1 MQFLNRVFHLD
12 EANTTV
18 KRELIAALTT
28 FVSLSYILFVNP
40 NILHAAGIPAGAAF
54 TVTALATTIGCFIM
68 GLVANYPIALA
79 PTLGSGAF
87 FAYNVCIGMKISWQ
101 TALASVLVASILFVL
116 ITALH
121 LRELVVDAIPQDLKY
136 AISAGIGLFIAFIGL
151 QNGKLIVNS
160 DSSLVTLGKFSSPAV
175 WITLFGLVLTV
186 VLMAMNV
193 PGSIFIGMIVTAIF
207 GICIGQIPLPHSI
220 ISTPPSIA
228 PTFGQAVFHLKDINT
243 PQLFMVV
250 LTFLLVTF
258 FDTAGTLIGMTQQ
271 AGMVDK
277 DGKIP
282 GIGRAFAADST
293 AMIEGAI
300 LGTAPLGTS
309 VESSA
314 GIAMGGRTGLTA
326 IFVGIF
332 FLISMIFSPLLAV
345 IPTTVTAP
353 ALIIV
358 GVLMASSLK
367 HINWEKFEI
376 AFPAFLTVVG
386 MPLTYSISDGL
397 ALGMIAYPITMVASK
412 RYKEVSATM
421 YVLFFIF
428 VIFFLVTNLQY
439 YLKLKNKKTHSVFTE
454 IPSEFF
460 L

>member
-1 MQFLNRVFHLD
+1 MDFLNRVFHLD

-54 TVTALATTIGCFIM
+54 TVTAIATAIGCFIM

-87 FAYNVCIGMKISWQ
+87 FAYNVCVGMKISWQ
-101 TALASVLVASILFVL
+101 TALAGVLVASILFVL

-160 DSSLVTLGKFSSPAV
+160 SSSLVTLGKFSSPAV
-175 WITLFGLVLTV
+175 WITLFGLILTV
-186 VLMAMNV
+186 VLMAMGV

-207 GICIGQIPLPHSI
+207 GICIGEIPLPHSF

-228 PTFGQAVFHLKDINT
+228 PTFGQAVFHITDINT

-282 GIGRAFAADST
+282 RIGRAFAADST
-293 AMIEGAI
+293 AMIEGAV

-326 IFVGIF
+326 IFVGIL

-358 GVLMASSLK
+358 GVLMASNLK
-367 HINWEKFEI
+367 RIDWEKFEI

-397 ALGMIAYPITMVASK
+397 ALGMIAYPITMIASK
-412 RYKEVSATM
+412 RYKEVSVTM
-421 YVLFFIF
+421 YVLFIIF
-428 VIFFLVTNLQY
+428 VIFFLVTNL
-439 YLKLKNKKTHSVFTE
+439 
-454 IPSEFF
+454 
-460 L
+460 

>member
-1 MQFLNRVFHLD
+1 MLDKVFKLK
-12 EANTTV
+12 EANTIV
-18 KRELIAALTT
+18 SRELVAAITT

-54 TVTALATTIGCFIM
+54 TITAIATAVGCFIM

-87 FAYNVCIGMKISWQ
+87 FAYNVCVGMHIKWQ

-175 WITLFGLVLTV
+175 WISLFGLLITV
-186 VLMAMNV
+186 ILMAMNV
-193 PGSIFIGMIVTAIF
+193 PGSIFIGMIITAIF
-207 GICIGQIPLPHSI
+207 GIAIGKIPLPHGF

-258 FDTAGTLIGMTQQ
+258 FDTAGTLIGMTEQ
-271 AGMVDK
+271 AGLVDAN
-277 DGKIP
+277 GKIP
-282 GIGRAFAADST
+282 RIGRAFAADST
-293 AMIEGAI
+293 AMIEGAV

-314 GIAMGGRTGLTA
+314 GIAMGGKTGLTA
-326 IFVGIF
+326 MFIGVF

-358 GVLMASSLK
+358 GVLMASNLK
-367 HINWEKFEI
+367 KIDWDKFEV
-376 AFPAFLTVVG
+376 AFPAFLIVVG

-397 ALGMIAYPITMVASK
+397 ALGMIAYPITMLATK
-412 RYKEVSATM
+412 RYKEVSVMM
-421 YVLFFIF
+421 YILFFIF
-428 VIFFLVTNLQY
+428 IGFFLITNL
-439 YLKLKNKKTHSVFTE
+439 
-454 IPSEFF
+454 
-460 L
+460 

>member
-1 MQFLNRVFHLD
+1 MQTLEKVFHLKD
-12 EANTTV
+12 AHTTV
-18 KRELIAALTT
+18 KTELIAALTT

-54 TVTALATTIGCFIM
+54 TVTAIATAIGCFIM
-68 GLVANYPIALA
+68 GFVANYPIALA
-79 PTLGSGAF
+79 PTLGSAAF
-87 FAYNVCIGMKISWQ
+87 FAYNVCQGMHINWQ
-101 TALASVLVASILFVL
+101 TALAAVLVASILFVL
-116 ITALH
+116 ITIFH
-121 LRELVVDAIPQDLKY
+121 LRELVVDAIPADLKS

-175 WITLFGLVLTV
+175 WITLFGLILTV
-186 VLMAMNV
+186 ILMAMNV
-193 PGSIFIGMIVTAIF
+193 PGSIFIGMVVTAVF
-207 GICIGQIPLPHSI
+207 GIAIGQIQMPHSF

-228 PTFGQAVFHLKDINT
+228 PTFGQAIFHIQDINT
-243 PQLFMVV
+243 PQLFIVV

-271 AGMVDK
+271 AGMVTK

-282 GIGRAFAADST
+282 RIGKAFAADST

-300 LGTAPLGTS
+300 FGTAPLGTS

-326 IFVGIF
+326 IFIGIF

-345 IPTTVTAP
+345 IPTAVTAP

-358 GVLMASSLK
+358 GVLMAGNLK
-367 HINWEKFEI
+367 NIHWEKFEV
-376 AFPAFLTVVG
+376 AFPAFLIVVG

-397 ALGMIAYPITMVASK
+397 ALGMIAYPLTMIASK
-412 RYKEVSATM
+412 RYKDVSIMM
-421 YVLFFIF
+421 YILFFIF
-428 VIFFLVTNLQY
+428 IGFFLITNL
-439 YLKLKNKKTHSVFTE
+439 
-454 IPSEFF
+454 
-460 L
+460 

>member
-1 MQFLNRVFHLD
+1 MELLNKVFHLQD
-12 EANTTV
+12 AHTTV

-54 TVTALATTIGCFIM
+54 TVTAIATAIGCFIM
-68 GLVANYPIALA
+68 ALVANYPIALA
-79 PTLGSGAF
+79 PTLGSAAF
-87 FAYNVCIGMKISWQ
+87 FAYNVCGNMHINWQ
-101 TALASVLVASILFVL
+101 TALAAVLVASILFVL

-151 QNGKLIVNS
+151 QNGKLIVDS
-160 DSSLVTLGKFSSPAV
+160 SSSLVTLGKFSSPAV
-175 WITLFGLVLTV
+175 WITLFGLILTV
-186 VLMAMNV
+186 ILMSMNV
-193 PGSIFIGMIVTAIF
+193 PGSIFIGMIITAIF
-207 GICIGQIPLPHSI
+207 GICIGQIPLPTSF

-228 PTFGQAVFHLKDINT
+228 PTFGQAIFHLSDINT
-243 PQLFMVV
+243 PQLFIVV

-258 FDTAGTLIGMTQQ
+258 FDTAGTLIGMTEQ
-271 AGMVDK
+271 AGLVDK
-277 DGKIP
+277 NGKIP
-282 GIGRAFAADST
+282 RIGRAFAADST

-314 GIAMGGRTGLTA
+314 GIAMGGKTGLTA
-326 IFVGIF
+326 MFIGIF

-345 IPTTVTAP
+345 IPTTVAAP

-358 GVLMASSLK
+358 GVLMASNLK
-367 HINWEKFEI
+367 KIDWEKFEI
-376 AFPAFLTVVG
+376 AFPSFLIVVG

-397 ALGMIAYPITMVASK
+397 ALGMIAYPITMIATK
-412 RYKEVSATM
+412 RYKDVSIMM

-428 VIFFLVTNLQY
+428 IGFFLITNL
-439 YLKLKNKKTHSVFTE
+439 
-454 IPSEFF
+454 
-460 L
+460 

>member
-1 MQFLNRVFHLD
+1 MELLNKAFHLQD
-12 EANTTV
+12 AHTTV

-54 TVTALATTIGCFIM
+54 TVTAIATAIGCFIM
-68 GLVANYPIALA
+68 ALVANYPIALA
-79 PTLGSGAF
+79 PTLGSAAF
-87 FAYNVCIGMKISWQ
+87 FAYNVCGNMHINWQ
-101 TALASVLVASILFVL
+101 TALAAVLVASILFVL

-151 QNGKLIVNS
+151 QNGKLIVDS
-160 DSSLVTLGKFSSPAV
+160 SSSLVTLGKFSSPAV
-175 WITLFGLVLTV
+175 WITLFGLILTV
-186 VLMAMNV
+186 ILMSMNV
-193 PGSIFIGMIVTAIF
+193 PGSIFIGMIITAIF
-207 GICIGQIPLPHSI
+207 GICIGQIPLPTSF

-228 PTFGQAVFHLKDINT
+228 PTFGQAIFHLSDINT
-243 PQLFMVV
+243 PQLFIVV

-258 FDTAGTLIGMTQQ
+258 FDTAGTLIGMTEQ
-271 AGMVDK
+271 AGLVDK
-277 DGKIP
+277 NGKIP
-282 GIGRAFAADST
+282 RIGRAFAADST

-314 GIAMGGRTGLTA
+314 GIAMGGKTGLTA
-326 IFVGIF
+326 MFIGIF

-358 GVLMASSLK
+358 GVLMASNLK
-367 HINWEKFEI
+367 KIDWEKFEI
-376 AFPAFLTVVG
+376 AFPSFLIVVG

-397 ALGMIAYPITMVASK
+397 ALGMIAYPITMIATK
-412 RYKEVSATM
+412 RYKDVSIMM

-428 VIFFLVTNLQY
+428 IGFFLITNL
-439 YLKLKNKKTHSVFTE
+439 
-454 IPSEFF
+454 
-460 L
+460 

>member
-1 MQFLNRVFHLD
+1 MQTLNKVFHLQD
-12 EANTTV
+12 AHTTV
-18 KRELIAALTT
+18 KQELIAALTT

-40 NILHAAGIPAGAAF
+40 NILSASGIPKGAAF
-54 TVTALATTIGCFIM
+54 TVTAVATAIGCFIM

-79 PTLGSGAF
+79 PTLGSAAF
-87 FAYNVCIGMKISWQ
+87 FSYNVCAGMHINWQ
-101 TALASVLVASILFVL
+101 TGLAAVLVASVLFIL
-116 ITALH
+116 ITILK
-121 LRELVVDAIPQDLKY
+121 LREKVVDAIPQDLKY

-151 QNGKLIVNS
+151 QNGKLIVDNK
-160 DSSLVTLGKFSSPAV
+160 SSLVGLGSFANHDV
-175 WITLFGLVLTV
+175 WITLFGLILTV
-186 VLMAMNV
+186 ILMSAKV
-193 PGSIFIGMIVTAIF
+193 PGSIFIGMIITAVF
-207 GICIGQIPLPHSI
+207 GIAIGQIPMPTGI
-220 ISTPPSIA
+220 ISSPPSIA

-271 AGMVDK
+271 AGLVDK

-282 GIGRAFAADST
+282 RIGRAFASDSL
-293 AMIEGAI
+293 AMVEGSI

-332 FLISMIFSPLLAV
+332 FLIAMIFSPLLSV

-358 GVLMASSLK
+358 GVLMAGNLK
-367 HINWEKFEI
+367 QIDWDSFEI
-376 AFPAFLTVVG
+376 ALPSFLIVVG

-397 ALGMIAYPITMVASK
+397 ALGMIAYPITMIAAK
-412 RYKEVSATM
+412 RYKEISPMM
-421 YVLFFIF
+421 YILFFIF
-428 VIFFLVTNLQY
+428 VIFFLITNMG
-439 YLKLKNKKTHSVFTE
+439 
-454 IPSEFF
+454 
-460 L
+460 

>member
-1 MQFLNRVFHLD
+1 MNSISNFFHLK
-12 EANTTV
+12 ENNTSFKT
-18 KRELIAALTT
+18 ELLAGLTT
-28 FVSLSYILFVNP
+28 FVSMSYILFVNP
-40 NILHAAGIPAGAAF
+40 NVLGASGMDKGALF
-54 TVTALATTIGCFIM
+54 TVTALSSAFTCIVM

-87 FAYNVCIGMKISWQ
+87 FAYNVCVGMKISWQ
-101 TALASVLVASILFVL
+101 TALAGVLVASILFVL

-160 DSSLVTLGKFSSPAV
+160 SSSLVTLGKFSSPAV
-175 WITLFGLVLTV
+175 WITLFGLILTV
-186 VLMAMNV
+186 VLMAMGV

-207 GICIGQIPLPHSI
+207 GICIGEIPLPHSF

-228 PTFGQAVFHLKDINT
+228 PTFGQAVFHITDINT

-282 GIGRAFAADST
+282 RIGRAFAADST
-293 AMIEGAI
+293 AMIEGAV

-326 IFVGIF
+326 IFVGIL

-358 GVLMASSLK
+358 GVLMASNLK
-367 HINWEKFEI
+367 RIDWEKFEI

-397 ALGMIAYPITMVASK
+397 ALGMIAYPITMIASK
-412 RYKEVSATM
+412 RYKEVSVTM
-421 YVLFFIF
+421 YVLFIIF
-428 VIFFLVTNLQY
+428 VIFFLVTNL
-439 YLKLKNKKTHSVFTE
+439 
-454 IPSEFF
+454 
-460 L
+460 

>member
-1 MQFLNRVFHLD
+1 MELLNKVFHLQD
-12 EANTTV
+12 AHTTV

-54 TVTALATTIGCFIM
+54 TVTAIATAIGCFIM
-68 GLVANYPIALA
+68 ALVANYPIALA
-79 PTLGSGAF
+79 PTLGSAAF
-87 FAYNVCIGMKISWQ
+87 FAYNVCGNMHINWQ
-101 TALASVLVASILFVL
+101 TALAAVLVASILFVL

-151 QNGKLIVNS
+151 QNGKLIVDS
-160 DSSLVTLGKFSSPAV
+160 SSSLVTLGKFSSPAV
-175 WITLFGLVLTV
+175 WITLFGLILTAI
-186 VLMAMNV
+186 LMSMNV
-193 PGSIFIGMIVTAIF
+193 PGSIFIGMIITAIF
-207 GICIGQIPLPHSI
+207 GICIGQISLPTSF

-228 PTFGQAVFHLKDINT
+228 PTFGQAIFHLSDINT
-243 PQLFMVV
+243 PQLFIVV

-258 FDTAGTLIGMTQQ
+258 FDTAGTLIGMTEQ
-271 AGMVDK
+271 AGLVDK
-277 DGKIP
+277 NGKIP
-282 GIGRAFAADST
+282 RIGRAFAADST

-314 GIAMGGRTGLTA
+314 GIAMGGKTGLTA
-326 IFVGIF
+326 MFIGIF

-358 GVLMASSLK
+358 GVLMASNLK
-367 HINWEKFEI
+367 KIDWEKFEI
-376 AFPAFLTVVG
+376 AFPSFLIVVG

-397 ALGMIAYPITMVASK
+397 ALGMIAYPITMIATK
-412 RYKEVSATM
+412 RYKDVSIMM

-428 VIFFLVTNLQY
+428 IGFFLITNL
-439 YLKLKNKKTHSVFTE
+439 
-454 IPSEFF
+454 
-460 L
+460 

>member
-1 MQFLNRVFHLD
+1 MELLNQVFHLQD
-12 EANTTV
+12 AHTTV

-54 TVTALATTIGCFIM
+54 TVTAIATAIGCFIM
-68 GLVANYPIALA
+68 ALVANYPIALA
-79 PTLGSGAF
+79 PTLGSAAF
-87 FAYNVCIGMKISWQ
+87 FAYNVCGNMHINWQ
-101 TALASVLVASILFVL
+101 TALAAVLVASILFVL

-151 QNGKLIVNS
+151 QNGKLIVDS
-160 DSSLVTLGKFSSPAV
+160 SSSLVTLGKFSSPAV
-175 WITLFGLVLTV
+175 WITLFGLILTV
-186 VLMAMNV
+186 ILMSMNV
-193 PGSIFIGMIVTAIF
+193 PGSIFIGMIITAIF
-207 GICIGQIPLPHSI
+207 GICIGQIPLPTSF

-228 PTFGQAVFHLKDINT
+228 PTFGQAIFHLSDINT
-243 PQLFMVV
+243 PQLFIVV

-258 FDTAGTLIGMTQQ
+258 FDTAGTLIGMTEQ
-271 AGMVDK
+271 AGLVDK
-277 DGKIP
+277 NGKIP
-282 GIGRAFAADST
+282 RIGRAFAADST

-314 GIAMGGRTGLTA
+314 GIAMGGKTGLTA
-326 IFVGIF
+326 MFIGIF

-358 GVLMASSLK
+358 GVLMASNLK
-367 HINWEKFEI
+367 KIDWEKFEI
-376 AFPAFLTVVG
+376 AFPSFLIVVG

-397 ALGMIAYPITMVASK
+397 ALGMIAYPITMIATK
-412 RYKEVSATM
+412 RYKDVSIMM

-428 VIFFLVTNLQY
+428 IGFFLITNL
-439 YLKLKNKKTHSVFTE
+439 
-454 IPSEFF
+454 
-460 L
+460 

>member
-1 MQFLNRVFHLD
+1 MLDKVFKLK

-18 KRELIAALTT
+18 SRELVAALTT

-54 TVTALATTIGCFIM
+54 TVTAIATAVGCFIM

-87 FAYNVCIGMKISWQ
+87 FAYNACVGMHIKWQ

-175 WITLFGLVLTV
+175 WISLFGLLITV
-186 VLMAMNV
+186 ILMAINV
-193 PGSIFIGMIVTAIF
+193 PGSIFIGMIITAIF
-207 GICIGQIPLPHSI
+207 GIAIGQIPLPHGF

-258 FDTAGTLIGMTQQ
+258 FDTAGTLIGMTEQ
-271 AGMVDK
+271 AGLVDAN
-277 DGKIP
+277 GKIP
-282 GIGRAFAADST
+282 RIGRAFAADST
-293 AMIEGAI
+293 AMIEGAV

-314 GIAMGGRTGLTA
+314 GIAMGGKTGLTA
-326 IFVGIF
+326 MFIGIF

-358 GVLMASSLK
+358 GVLMASNLK
-367 HINWEKFEI
+367 KIDWDKFEV
-376 AFPAFLTVVG
+376 AFPAFLIVVG

-397 ALGMIAYPITMVASK
+397 ALGMIAYPITMLATK
-412 RYKEVSATM
+412 RYKEVSVMM
-421 YVLFFIF
+421 YILFFIF
-428 VIFFLVTNLQY
+428 IGFFLITNL
-439 YLKLKNKKTHSVFTE
+439 
-454 IPSEFF
+454 
-460 L
+460 

>member
-1 MQFLNRVFHLD
+1 MDFLNRVFHLD

-54 TVTALATTIGCFIM
+54 TVTAIATAIGCFIM

-87 FAYNVCIGMKISWQ
+87 FAYNVCVGMKISWQ
-101 TALASVLVASILFVL
+101 TALAGVLVASILFVL

-160 DSSLVTLGKFSSPAV
+160 SSSLVILGKFSSPAV
-175 WITLFGLVLTV
+175 WITLFGLILTV
-186 VLMAMNV
+186 VLMAMGV

-207 GICIGQIPLPHSI
+207 GICIGEIPLPHSF

-228 PTFGQAVFHLKDINT
+228 PTFGQAVFHITDINT

-282 GIGRAFAADST
+282 RIGRAFAADST
-293 AMIEGAI
+293 AMIEGAV

-326 IFVGIF
+326 IFVGIL

-358 GVLMASSLK
+358 GVLMASNLK
-367 HINWEKFEI
+367 RIDWEKFEI

-397 ALGMIAYPITMVASK
+397 ALGMIAYPITMIASK
-412 RYKEVSATM
+412 RYKEVSVTM
-421 YVLFFIF
+421 YVLFIIF
-428 VIFFLVTNLQY
+428 VIFFLVTNL
-439 YLKLKNKKTHSVFTE
+439 
-454 IPSEFF
+454 
-460 L
+460 

>member
-1 MQFLNRVFHLD
+1 MDTLNRVFHLED
-12 EANTTV
+12 AHTTV

-40 NILHAAGIPAGAAF
+40 NILHAAGIDKGAAF
-54 TVTALATTIGCFIM
+54 TVTAVATAVGCFLM
-68 GLVANYPIALA
+68 GFIANYPVALA
-79 PTLGSGAF
+79 PTLGSAAF
-87 FAYNVCIGMKISWQ
+87 FAYNVVIGMHINWQ
-101 TALASVLVASILFVL
+101 TALAAVLVASFLFIL
-116 ITALH
+116 ITVLK
-121 LRELVVDAIPQDLKY
+121 LREMVVNAIPADMKY

-151 QNGKLIVNS
+151 QNGKLIVNNS
-160 DSSLVTLGKFSSPAV
+160 SSLVGLGSFNNPQV
-175 WITLFGLVLTV
+175 WITLFGLVLTII
-186 VLMAMNV
+186 LMAARV

-207 GICIGQIPLPHSI
+207 GIIIGQIPMPHEI
-220 ISTPPSIA
+220 ISGAPSMA
-228 PTFGQAVFHLKDINT
+228 PTFGHAAFHIADINT

-271 AGMVDK
+271 AGMVD
-277 DGKIP
+277 DNGKIP
-282 GIGRAFAADST
+282 GLGRAFLSDSL
-293 AMIEGAI
+293 AMVEGA
-300 LGTAPLGTS
+300 LMGTAPLGTS

-353 ALIIV
+353 ALVIV
-358 GVLMASSLK
+358 GVLMAGNLK
-367 HINWEKFEI
+367 YINWDRFEV
-376 AFPAFLTVVG
+376 AVPAFLTVVG

-397 ALGMIAYPITMVASK
+397 ALGMIAYPITMIAA
-412 RYKEVSATM
+412 RRHKEVSPMM

-428 VIFFLVTNLQY
+428 IIFFLITNM
-439 YLKLKNKKTHSVFTE
+439 K
-454 IPSEFF
+454 
-460 L
+460 

>member
-1 MQFLNRVFHLD
+1 MELLNKVFHLQD
-12 EANTTV
+12 AHTTV

-54 TVTALATTIGCFIM
+54 TVTAIATAIGCFIM
-68 GLVANYPIALA
+68 ALVANYPIALA
-79 PTLGSGAF
+79 PTLGSAAF
-87 FAYNVCIGMKISWQ
+87 FAYNVCGNMHINWQ
-101 TALASVLVASILFVL
+101 TALAAVLVASILFVL

-151 QNGKLIVNS
+151 QNGKLIVDS
-160 DSSLVTLGKFSSPAV
+160 SSSLVTLGKFSSPAV
-175 WITLFGLVLTV
+175 WITLFGLILTV
-186 VLMAMNV
+186 ILMSMNV
-193 PGSIFIGMIVTAIF
+193 PGSIFIGMIITAIF
-207 GICIGQIPLPHSI
+207 GICIGQIPLPTSF

-228 PTFGQAVFHLKDINT
+228 PTFGQAIFHLSDINT
-243 PQLFMVV
+243 PQLFIVV

-258 FDTAGTLIGMTQQ
+258 FDTAGTLIGMTEQ
-271 AGMVDK
+271 AGLVDK
-277 DGKIP
+277 NGKIP
-282 GIGRAFAADST
+282 RIGRAFAADST

-314 GIAMGGRTGLTA
+314 GIAMGGKTGLTA
-326 IFVGIF
+326 MFIGIF

-358 GVLMASSLK
+358 GVLMASNLK
-367 HINWEKFEI
+367 KIDWEKFEI
-376 AFPAFLTVVG
+376 AFPSFLIVVG

-397 ALGMIAYPITMVASK
+397 ALGMIAYPITMIATK
-412 RYKEVSATM
+412 RYKDVSLMM

-428 VIFFLVTNLQY
+428 IGFFLITNL
-439 YLKLKNKKTHSVFTE
+439 
-454 IPSEFF
+454 
-460 L
+460 

>member
-1 MQFLNRVFHLD
+1 MDTLNRVFHLED
-12 EANTTV
+12 AHTTV

-54 TVTALATTIGCFIM
+54 TVTAIATAIGCFIM
-68 GLVANYPIALA
+68 ALVANYPIALA
-79 PTLGSGAF
+79 PTLGSAAF
-87 FAYNVCIGMKISWQ
+87 FAYNVCGNMHINWQ
-101 TALASVLVASILFVL
+101 TALAAVLVASILFVL

-151 QNGKLIVNS
+151 QNGKLIVDS
-160 DSSLVTLGKFSSPAV
+160 SSSLVTLGKFSSPAV
-175 WITLFGLVLTV
+175 WITLFGLILTV
-186 VLMAMNV
+186 ILMSMNV
-193 PGSIFIGMIVTAIF
+193 PGSIFIGMIITAIF
-207 GICIGQIPLPHSI
+207 GICIGQIPLPTSF

-228 PTFGQAVFHLKDINT
+228 PTFGQAIFHLSDINT
-243 PQLFMVV
+243 PQLFIVV

-258 FDTAGTLIGMTQQ
+258 FDTAGTLIGMTEQ
-271 AGMVDK
+271 AGLVDK
-277 DGKIP
+277 NGKIP
-282 GIGRAFAADST
+282 RIGRAFAADST

-314 GIAMGGRTGLTA
+314 GIAMGGKTGLTA
-326 IFVGIF
+326 MFIGIF

-358 GVLMASSLK
+358 GVLMASNLK
-367 HINWEKFEI
+367 KIDWEKFEI
-376 AFPAFLTVVG
+376 AFPSFLIVVG

-397 ALGMIAYPITMVASK
+397 ALGMIAYPITMIATK
-412 RYKEVSATM
+412 RYKDVSIMM

-428 VIFFLVTNLQY
+428 IGFFLITNL
-439 YLKLKNKKTHSVFTE
+439 
-454 IPSEFF
+454 
-460 L
+460 

>member
-1 MQFLNRVFHLD
+1 MTTLDKVFHLND
-12 EANTTV
+12 AHTTV

-40 NILHAAGIPAGAAF
+40 NILHAAGINKGAAF
-54 TVTALATTIGCFIM
+54 TVTAVSIAIGCFIM
-68 GLVANYPIALA
+68 GLVANYPVALA
-79 PTLGSGAF
+79 PTLGSAAF
-87 FAYNVCIGMKISWQ
+87 FAYNVCGGMHINWQ
-101 TALASVLVASILFVL
+101 TALAAVLVASVLFIL
-116 ITALH
+116 ITVLK
-121 LRELVVDAIPQDLKY
+121 LREIVVDAIPQDLKY

-160 DSSLVTLGKFSSPAV
+160 DSNLVTLGKFNSPAV

-186 VLMAMNV
+186 ILMAMNV
-193 PGSIFIGMIVTAIF
+193 PGSIFIGMVVTAVF
-207 GICIGQIPLPHSI
+207 GVIIGQVAVPKGI
-220 ISTPPSIA
+220 IASAPSIA

-258 FDTAGTLIGMTQQ
+258 FDTAGTLIGMTEQ
-271 AGMVDK
+271 AGMVDQN
-277 DGKIP
+277 GKIP
-282 GIGRAFAADST
+282 RIGRAFLSDSL
-293 AMIEGAI
+293 AMVEGAV

-358 GVLMASSLK
+358 GVLMAGNLK
-367 HINWEKFEI
+367 KIDWDKFEI

-397 ALGMIAYPITMVASK
+397 ALGMIAYPITMIASK
-412 RYKEVSATM
+412 QAKKVSPMM
-421 YVLFFIF
+421 YILLVVFVLFFLI
-428 VIFFLVTNLQY
+428 TNM
-439 YLKLKNKKTHSVFTE
+439 
-454 IPSEFF
+454 
-460 L
+460 

>member
-1 MQFLNRVFHLD
+1 MLDKVFKLK

-18 KRELIAALTT
+18 SRELVAALTT

-54 TVTALATTIGCFIM
+54 TVTAIATAVGCFIM

-87 FAYNVCIGMKISWQ
+87 FAYNVCVGMHIKWQ

-175 WITLFGLVLTV
+175 WISLFGLLITV
-186 VLMAMNV
+186 ILMAINV
-193 PGSIFIGMIVTAIF
+193 PGSIFIGMIITAIF
-207 GICIGQIPLPHSI
+207 GIAIGQIPLPHGF

-250 LTFLLVTF
+250 LTFLLLTF
-258 FDTAGTLIGMTQQ
+258 FDTAGTLIGMTEQ
-271 AGMVDK
+271 AGLVDAN
-277 DGKIP
+277 GKIP
-282 GIGRAFAADST
+282 RIGRAFAADST
-293 AMIEGAI
+293 AMIEGAV

-314 GIAMGGRTGLTA
+314 GIAMGGKTGLTA
-326 IFVGIF
+326 MFIGIF

-358 GVLMASSLK
+358 GVLMASNLK
-367 HINWEKFEI
+367 KIDWDKFEV
-376 AFPAFLTVVG
+376 AFPAFLIVVG

-397 ALGMIAYPITMVASK
+397 ALGMIAYPITMLATK
-412 RYKEVSATM
+412 RYKEVSVMM
-421 YVLFFIF
+421 YILFFIF
-428 VIFFLVTNLQY
+428 IGFFLITNL
-439 YLKLKNKKTHSVFTE
+439 
-454 IPSEFF
+454 
-460 L
+460 

>member
-1 MQFLNRVFHLD
+1 MLDKVFKLK
-12 EANTTV
+12 EANSTV
-18 KRELIAALTT
+18 SRELVAALTT
-28 FVSLSYILFVNP
+28 FISLSYILFVNP

-54 TVTALATTIGCFIM
+54 TVTAIATAVGCFIM

-87 FAYNVCIGMKISWQ
+87 FAYNVCVGMHIKWQ

-175 WITLFGLVLTV
+175 WISLFGLLITV
-186 VLMAMNV
+186 ILMAMNV
-193 PGSIFIGMIVTAIF
+193 PGSIFIGMIITAIF
-207 GICIGQIPLPHSI
+207 GIAIGQIPLPHSF

-228 PTFGQAVFHLKDINT
+228 PTFGQAVLHLKDINT

-258 FDTAGTLIGMTQQ
+258 FDTAGTLIGMTEQ
-271 AGMVDK
+271 AGLVDAN
-277 DGKIP
+277 GKIP
-282 GIGRAFAADST
+282 RIGRAFAADST
-293 AMIEGAI
+293 AMIEGAV

-314 GIAMGGRTGLTA
+314 GIAMGGKTGLTA
-326 IFVGIF
+326 MFIGIF
-332 FLISMIFSPLLAV
+332 FLISMIFSQLLAF

-353 ALIIV
+353 ALFIV
-358 GVLMASSLK
+358 GVLMDSNLK
-367 HINWEKFEI
+367 KIDWDKFEV
-376 AFPAFLTVVG
+376 AFPAFLIVVG

-397 ALGMIAYPITMVASK
+397 ALGMIAYPITMLATK
-412 RYKEVSATM
+412 RYKEVSVMM
-421 YVLFFIF
+421 YILFFIF
-428 VIFFLVTNLQY
+428 IGFFLITNL
-439 YLKLKNKKTHSVFTE
+439 
-454 IPSEFF
+454 
-460 L
+460 

>member
-1 MQFLNRVFHLD
+1 MNFFNNIFHLQD
-12 EANTTV
+12 AHTTV
-18 KRELIAALTT
+18 KRELVAALTT

-54 TVTALATTIGCFIM
+54 TVTAVATAIGSFIM
-68 GLVANYPIALA
+68 AFLANYPIALA

-87 FAYNVCIGMKISWQ
+87 FAYNVCVGMHIKWQ
-101 TALASVLVASILFVL
+101 TALAAVLVASILFVL
-116 ITALH
+116 ITVLH
-121 LRELVVDAIPQDLKY
+121 LRELVVDAIPQDLKF

-160 DSSLVTLGKFSSPAV
+160 DSTLVTLGKFSTPDI

-186 VLMAMNV
+186 VLMSLNI

-207 GICIGQIPLPHSI
+207 GISIGQIPLPHSF
-220 ISTPPSIA
+220 ISMPPSMA
-228 PTFGQAVFHLKDINT
+228 PTFGQAVFHLSDINT
-243 PQLFMVV
+243 PQLFIVV

-282 GIGRAFAADST
+282 RIGRAFAADST

-326 IFVGIF
+326 FFVGIF
-332 FLISMIFSPLLAV
+332 FLISMIFSPLLTV

-358 GVLMASSLK
+358 GVLMASNLK
-367 HINWEKFEI
+367 NIHWDKFEI
-376 AFPAFLTVVG
+376 AFPAFLIVVG

-397 ALGMIAYPITMVASK
+397 ALGMIAYPITMLATK
-412 RYKEVSATM
+412 RYKEVSLMM
-421 YVLFFIF
+421 YILFFIF
-428 VIFFLVTNLQY
+428 IGFFLITNL
-439 YLKLKNKKTHSVFTE
+439 
-454 IPSEFF
+454 
-460 L
+460 

>member
-1 MQFLNRVFHLD
+1 MLDKVFKLK
-12 EANTTV
+12 EANSTV
-18 KRELIAALTT
+18 SRELVAALTT
-28 FVSLSYILFVNP
+28 FISLSYILFVNP

-54 TVTALATTIGCFIM
+54 TVTAIATAVGCFIM

-87 FAYNVCIGMKISWQ
+87 FAYNVCVGMHIKWQ

-175 WITLFGLVLTV
+175 WISLFGLLITV
-186 VLMAMNV
+186 ILMAMNV
-193 PGSIFIGMIVTAIF
+193 PGSIFIGMIITAIF
-207 GICIGQIPLPHSI
+207 GIAIGQIPLPHSF

-228 PTFGQAVFHLKDINT
+228 PTFGQAVLHLKDINT

-258 FDTAGTLIGMTQQ
+258 FDTAGTLIGMTEQ
-271 AGMVDK
+271 AGLVDAN
-277 DGKIP
+277 GKIP
-282 GIGRAFAADST
+282 RIGRAFAADST
-293 AMIEGAI
+293 AMIEGAV

-314 GIAMGGRTGLTA
+314 GIAMGGKTGLTA
-326 IFVGIF
+326 MFIGIF

-358 GVLMASSLK
+358 GVLMASNLK
-367 HINWEKFEI
+367 KIDWDKFEV
-376 AFPAFLTVVG
+376 AFPAFLIVVG

-397 ALGMIAYPITMVASK
+397 ALGMIAYPITMLATK
-412 RYKEVSATM
+412 RYKEVSVMM
-421 YVLFFIF
+421 YILFFIF
-428 VIFFLVTNLQY
+428 IGFFLITNL
-439 YLKLKNKKTHSVFTE
+439 
-454 IPSEFF
+454 
-460 L
+460 

>member
-1 MQFLNRVFHLD
+1 MQTLEKVFHLQD
-12 EANTTV
+12 AHTTV

-40 NILHAAGIPAGAAF
+40 NILHAAGIPKGAAF
-54 TVTALATTIGCFIM
+54 TVTALATAVGCFLM
-68 GLVANYPIALA
+68 GFIANYPIALA

-87 FAYNVCIGMKISWQ
+87 FAYNVCVGMHISWE
-101 TALASVLVASILFVL
+101 TALATVLVASVLFIL
-116 ITALH
+116 ITVFK
-121 LRELVVDAIPQDLKY
+121 LRELVVNAIPQDMKY

-151 QNGKLIVNS
+151 KNGQLIVNS
-160 DSSLVTLGKFSSPAV
+160 DSTLVTLGKFSTPAV
-175 WITLFGLVLTV
+175 WITLFGLILTV
-186 VLMAMNV
+186 VLMALNV

-207 GICIGQIPLPHSI
+207 GMIIGQIPLPHSI
-220 ISTPPSIA
+220 ISGAPSIA
-228 PTFGQAVFHLKDINT
+228 PTFGQAVFHIKDINT
-243 PQLFMVV
+243 AQLWMVV

-258 FDTAGTLIGMTQQ
+258 FDTAGTLIGMTEQ

-282 GIGRAFAADST
+282 RIGRAFLADST
-293 AMIEGAI
+293 AMVEGAVF
-300 LGTAPLGTS
+300 GTAPLGTS

-332 FLISMIFSPLLAV
+332 FIISMIFSMIFSPLLQV

-358 GVLMASSLK
+358 GVLMASNLK
-367 HINWEKFEI
+367 KIDWEKFEI

-397 ALGMIAYPITMVASK
+397 ALGLIAYPITMIASK
-412 RYKEVSATM
+412 RYKEVSPMM
-421 YVLFFIF
+421 YILFVVFI
-428 VIFFLVTNLQY
+428 IFFLVTNL
-439 YLKLKNKKTHSVFTE
+439 
-454 IPSEFF
+454 
-460 L
+460 

>member
-1 MQFLNRVFHLD
+1 MTTLDKVFHLND
-12 EANTTV
+12 AHTTV

-40 NILHAAGIPAGAAF
+40 NILHAAGINKGAAF
-54 TVTALATTIGCFIM
+54 TVTAVAIAIGCFIM
-68 GLVANYPIALA
+68 GFIANYPIALA
-79 PTLGSGAF
+79 PTLGSAAF
-87 FAYNVCIGMKISWQ
+87 FAYNVCGGMHINWQ
-101 TALASVLVASILFVL
+101 TALAAVLVASFLFIL
-116 ITALH
+116 ITILK
-121 LRELVVDAIPQDLKY
+121 LREKVVDAIPQDLKY

-160 DSSLVTLGKFSSPAV
+160 DSNLVTLGKFNSPAV
-175 WITLFGLVLTV
+175 WITLFGLTLTV
-186 VLMAMNV
+186 ILMTMGV
-193 PGSIFIGMIVTAIF
+193 PGSIFIGMVVTAIF
-207 GICIGQIPLPHSI
+207 GVIIGQIALPKAI
-220 ISTPPSIA
+220 ISAAPSIQ

-258 FDTAGTLIGMTQQ
+258 FDTAGTLIGMTEQ
-271 AGMVDK
+271 AGMVDQ

-282 GIGRAFAADST
+282 RIGKAFVSDSI
-293 AMIEGAI
+293 AMVEGAV

-326 IFVGIF
+326 VFVGIL
-332 FLISMIFSPLLAV
+332 FLISMIFSPLLTV

-358 GVLMASSLK
+358 GVLMAGNLK
-367 HINWEKFEI
+367 KINWDKFEI

-397 ALGMIAYPITMVASK
+397 ALGMIAYPITMLASK
-412 RYKEVSATM
+412 QAKKVSPMM
-421 YVLFFIF
+421 YALFIVF
-428 VIFFLVTNLQY
+428 VIFFLVTNM
-439 YLKLKNKKTHSVFTE
+439 
-454 IPSEFF
+454 
-460 L
+460 

>member
-1 MQFLNRVFHLD
+1 MTTLNKVFHLTD
-12 EANTTV
+12 AHTTV

-40 NILHAAGIPAGAAF
+40 NLLHAAGMPKGAAF
-54 TVTALATTIGCFIM
+54 TVTAIATAIGCFIM
-68 GLVANYPIALA
+68 GLVANYPVALA

-87 FAYNVCIGMKISWQ
+87 FAYNVCVGLHIKWQ
-101 TALASVLVASILFVL
+101 TALAAVLVASILFIL
-116 ITALH
+116 ITVFK
-121 LRELVVDAIPQDLKY
+121 LREKVVDAIPQDLKY

-160 DSSLVTLGKFSSPAV
+160 DSTLVTLGKFNSPAV
-175 WITLFGLVLTV
+175 WITLFGLILTV
-186 VLMAMNV
+186 ILMAMQV

-207 GICIGQIPLPHSI
+207 GILIGQIPLPTHI
-220 ISTPPSIA
+220 ISSAPSIA
-228 PTFGQAVFHLKDINT
+228 PTFGQAVIHLKDINT

-258 FDTAGTLIGMTQQ
+258 FDTAGTLIGMTEQ

-277 DGKIP
+277 NGKIP
-282 GIGRAFAADST
+282 RIGRAFLSDST
-293 AMIEGAI
+293 AMVEGAV

-326 IFVGIF
+326 VFIGIF
-332 FLISMIFSPLLAV
+332 FIISMIFSPLLAV

-358 GVLMASSLK
+358 GVLMAGNLK
-367 HINWEKFEI
+367 KIHWEKFEI
-376 AFPAFLTVVG
+376 ALPAFLTVVG

-397 ALGMIAYPITMVASK
+397 ALGMIAYPITMIASK
-412 RYKEVSATM
+412 QYKKVTPMM
-421 YVLFFIF
+421 YILFIIFI
-428 VIFFLVTNLQY
+428 IFFLVTNM
-439 YLKLKNKKTHSVFTE
+439 
-454 IPSEFF
+454 
-460 L
+460 

>member
-1 MQFLNRVFHLD
+1 M
-12 EANTTV
+12 
-18 KRELIAALTT
+18 
-28 FVSLSYILFVNP
+28 
-40 NILHAAGIPAGAAF
+40 HAAGIPAGAAF
-54 TVTALATTIGCFIM
+54 TVTAVATAIGCFIM

-79 PTLGSGAF
+79 PTLGSAAF
-87 FAYNVCIGMKISWQ
+87 FAYNVCGNMHINWQ
-101 TALASVLVASILFVL
+101 TALAAVLVASILFVL

-151 QNGKLIVNS
+151 QNGKLIVDS
-160 DSSLVTLGKFSSPAV
+160 SSSLVTLGKFSSPAV

-186 VLMAMNV
+186 ILMAMNV

-207 GICIGQIPLPHSI
+207 GICIGQIPLPHSF
-220 ISTPPSIA
+220 ISTPPSMA
-228 PTFGQAVFHLKDINT
+228 PTFGQAIFHLSDINT
-243 PQLFMVV
+243 PQLFIVV

-258 FDTAGTLIGMTQQ
+258 FDTAGTLIGMTEQ
-271 AGMVDK
+271 AGLVDK

-282 GIGRAFAADST
+282 RIGRAFAADST

-300 LGTAPLGTS
+300 CGTAPLGTS

-326 IFVGIF
+326 IFIGIF

-358 GVLMASSLK
+358 GVLMASNLK
-367 HINWEKFEI
+367 KIDWEKFEI
-376 AFPAFLTVVG
+376 AFPAFLIVVG

-397 ALGMIAYPITMVASK
+397 ALGMIAYPITMIATK
-412 RYKEVSATM
+412 RYKEVSVMM
-421 YVLFFIF
+421 YILFFIF
-428 VIFFLVTNLQY
+428 IGFFLITNL
-439 YLKLKNKKTHSVFTE
+439 
-454 IPSEFF
+454 
-460 L
+460 

>member
-1 MQFLNRVFHLD
+1 MDTLNRVFHLED
-12 EANTTV
+12 AHTTV

-40 NILHAAGIPAGAAF
+40 NILHAAGIDKGAAF
-54 TVTALATTIGCFIM
+54 TVTAVATAVGCFLM
-68 GLVANYPIALA
+68 GFIANYPVALA
-79 PTLGSGAF
+79 PTLGSAAF
-87 FAYNVCIGMKISWQ
+87 FAYNVVIGMHINWQ
-101 TALASVLVASILFVL
+101 TALAAVLVASFLFIL
-116 ITALH
+116 ITVLK
-121 LRELVVDAIPQDLKY
+121 LREMVVNAIPADMKY

-151 QNGKLIVNS
+151 QNGKLIVNNS
-160 DSSLVTLGKFSSPAV
+160 SSLVGLGSFNNSQV
-175 WITLFGLVLTV
+175 WITLFGLILTII
-186 VLMAMNV
+186 LMAARV

-207 GICIGQIPLPHSI
+207 GIIIGQIPMPHSI
-220 ISTPPSIA
+220 ISGAPSMA
-228 PTFGQAVFHLKDINT
+228 PTFGHAAFHIADINT

-258 FDTAGTLIGMTQQ
+258 FDTAGTLIGMSQQ

-277 DGKIP
+277 NGKIP
-282 GIGRAFAADST
+282 GIGRAFLSDSL
-293 AMIEGAI
+293 AMVEGA
-300 LGTAPLGTS
+300 LMGTAPLGTS

-353 ALIIV
+353 ALVIV
-358 GVLMASSLK
+358 GVLMAGNLK
-367 HINWEKFEI
+367 YINWDHFEV
-376 AFPAFLTVVG
+376 ALPAFLTVVG

-397 ALGMIAYPITMVASK
+397 ALGMIAYPITMIAA
-412 RYKEVSATM
+412 RRHKEVSPMM

-428 VIFFLVTNLQY
+428 IIFFLITNM
-439 YLKLKNKKTHSVFTE
+439 K
-454 IPSEFF
+454 
-460 L
+460 

>member
-1 MQFLNRVFHLD
+1 MDTLNRVFHLED
-12 EANTTV
+12 AHTTV

-40 NILHAAGIPAGAAF
+40 NILHAAGIDKGAAF
-54 TVTALATTIGCFIM
+54 TVTAVATAVGCFLM
-68 GLVANYPIALA
+68 GFIANYPVALA
-79 PTLGSGAF
+79 PTLGSAAF
-87 FAYNVCIGMKISWQ
+87 FAYNVVIGMHINWQ
-101 TALASVLVASILFVL
+101 TALAAVLVASFLFIL
-116 ITALH
+116 ITVLK
-121 LRELVVDAIPQDLKY
+121 LREMVVNAIPADMKY

-151 QNGKLIVNS
+151 QNGKLIVNNS
-160 DSSLVTLGKFSSPAV
+160 SSLVGLGSFNNPQV
-175 WITLFGLVLTV
+175 WITLFGLVLTII
-186 VLMAMNV
+186 LMAARV

-207 GICIGQIPLPHSI
+207 GIIIGQIPMPHEI
-220 ISTPPSIA
+220 ISGAPSMA
-228 PTFGQAVFHLKDINT
+228 PTFGHAAFHIADTNT

-271 AGMVDK
+271 AGMVD
-277 DGKIP
+277 DNGKIP
-282 GIGRAFAADST
+282 GLGRAFLSDSL
-293 AMIEGAI
+293 AMVEGA
-300 LGTAPLGTS
+300 LMGTAPLGTS

-353 ALIIV
+353 ALVIV
-358 GVLMASSLK
+358 GVLMAGNLK
-367 HINWEKFEI
+367 YINWDRFEV
-376 AFPAFLTVVG
+376 AVPAFLTVVG

-397 ALGMIAYPITMVASK
+397 ALGMIAYPITMIAA
-412 RYKEVSATM
+412 RRHKEVSPMM

-428 VIFFLVTNLQY
+428 IIFFLITNM
-439 YLKLKNKKTHSVFTE
+439 K
-454 IPSEFF
+454 
-460 L
+460 